1 MKHKFILEILKQT
14 KIKVMIIIL
23 LSLVNSYFISL
34 IPLYI
39 KYALDGV
46 VYSNETIIPNYIS
59 MFFWNTSWNAKLIVI
74 CVFLFF
80 INLIISI
87 TRFLRD
93 KIVTK
98 FKIQI
103 NKNVREKVLRK
114 AGKLT
119 YSTFFCMKKSEIT
132 QRTNGDINTFISFFD
147 VDLIM
152 LFDLFFVLTFA
163 LYNTF
168 KLNFAIGVYLVIC
181 MILLISG
188 SIIYFKKSK
197 KIAEDKVKANEELI
211 AKENNLIKNIK
222 MIKMYGKEKIEKK
235 NFLDRNK
242 EYNKRFEKLLRT
254 NTIYH
259 IFCHVI
265 NITSVPFVVTIG
277 GIFIA
282 KGILSIGTLVA
293 ILEYR
298 ASILERCSKLSQKY
312 QNINQFYIA
321 YKNLKGYMELPED
334 EEVVEE
340 YKLKG
345 NIVFKNVSI
354 FLNQNCILEN
364 LNFTIEKGKSYALVG
379 DNGSGK
385 SILLKTI
392 LGLYDYSGDIFIGD
406 INLKEISS
414 TGIIKNISFISE
426 SPFLFNTSILNNII
440 LDKKNTNII
449 EITKMCE
456 IYNEIVNFE
465 NGFDTVVN
473 ENLNLSGGQKQ
484 RIAISRALYQ
494 EKNYLLFDDSFSKL
508 DTITKNKLL
517 YKLQMLDKT
526 IIVATYDYYTIKKL
540 KNVLFINDKTIIS
553 STYEKIEKE
562 NELFRKLIDISRNKL
577 GEEYE

>member
-1 MKHKFILEILKQT
+1 MKNKFIFETLKRT

-46 VYSNETIIPNYIS
+46 VYNNETMIPNYIS
-59 MFFWNTSWNAKLIVI
+59 MFFWNTSWSTKLAVI
-74 CVFLFF
+74 CIFLFF
-80 INLIISI
+80 INLIVSI

-93 KIVTK
+93 KVVSR
-98 FKIQI
+98 FRIQI

-119 YSTFFCMKKSEIT
+119 YSTFFNMEKSEIV
-132 QRTNGDINTFISFFD
+132 QRTNGDVNTFTSFFD

-152 LFDLFFVLTFA
+152 LFDLFFVLIFA
-163 LYNTF
+163 VYNTF
-168 KLNFAIGVYLVIC
+168 KLNSGIGIYLVIC
-181 MILLISG
+181 MVLLVSV
-188 SIIYFKKSK
+188 SIVYFKKSK
-197 KIAEDKVKANEELI
+197 GIAEDKVKANEKLI
-211 AKENNLIKNIK
+211 AMENNLIKNIK
-222 MIKMYGKEKIEKK
+222 MIKMYGKENEERKE
-235 NFLDRNK
+235 FLDRNK
-242 EYNKRFEKLLRT
+242 EYNKKSERLLKT

-259 IFCHVI
+259 IFCHII

-282 KGILSIGTLVA
+282 SGTLSIGALVA

-298 ASILERCSKLSQKY
+298 ASILERCSKLSKKY
-312 QNINQFYIA
+312 QDINQFYIA
-321 YKNLKGYMELPED
+321 YKNLDNYMNLPED
-334 EEVVEE
+334 EKAKEC
-340 YKLKG
+340 KLNG

-354 FLNQNCILEN
+354 YSNQKCILEN
-364 LNFTIEKGKSYALVG
+364 LNFTIEKGKSYAIVG

-392 LGLYDYSGDIFIGD
+392 LGLYDYSGDIFIGNK
-406 INLKEISS
+406 NLKEIGSAS
-414 TGIIKNISFISE
+414 IIKNISFISE
-426 SPFLFNTSILNNII
+426 NPFLFNMSVLDNII
-440 LDKKNTNII
+440 LDKEDTNII

-456 IYNEIVNFE
+456 IYNEIINFE
-465 NGFDTVVN
+465 NGFETVIN

-517 YKLQMLDKT
+517 DKLQMLDKT
-526 IIVATYDYYTIKKL
+526 IIVATYDYHTIKKL
-540 KNVLFINDKTIIS
+540 KNVLFINNKTFICSIN
-553 STYEKIEKE
+553 EKIEKE
-562 NELFRKLIDISRNKL
+562 NEFYRKLIDISKNKL